1 MLIGLKV
8 CECVRN
14 VGGGGGF
21 VFKECGTFVVPFN
34 GMDLMNFIGTCFLC
48 EIYLLTSEL

>member
-14 VGGGGGF
+14 VGGFF

-34 GMDLMNFIGTCFLC
+34 GMDLMNFIGTYFLC